1 MFVNGRSE
9 NMKLQPSPPPMGGE
23 GEWYKCKSGGD
34 GKIWL
39 GWPGPAST
47 KQMCTSQKSSLF
59 RRTLGNINSPSLKTA
74 PPSQIKPA
82 TSIYCQFRLFFC
94 HKINFGSWLCFA
106 FPPVVAFHAASVRFG
121 LMGVEMISLF
131 LPHSLIGQT
140 AAEFSP
146 LPNLPSPSKAKAKAQ
161 TRSDLRRCSDSEC
174 ESICTFENIPEE
186 KGMWHCL
193 F

>member
-1 MFVNGRSE
+1 
-9 NMKLQPSPPPMGGE
+9 MKLQPSPPPMGGE

-47 KQMCTSQKSSLF
+47 KQICTTMYHWCLEEH
-59 RRTLGNINSPSLKTA
+59 LKT
-74 PPSQIKPA
+74 S
-82 TSIYCQFRLFFC
+82 TSSIYSQFHLVFFVC
-94 HKINFGSWLCFA
+94 YKIMFGSWLCFV

-146 LPNLPSPSKAKAKAQ
+146 LPNHPPPSKAKAKAQ

-174 ESICTFENIPEE
+174 ELICTFENIPEE
-186 KGMWHCL
+186 KGMWHDCSWGPNKVVHVVML
-193 F
+193 S